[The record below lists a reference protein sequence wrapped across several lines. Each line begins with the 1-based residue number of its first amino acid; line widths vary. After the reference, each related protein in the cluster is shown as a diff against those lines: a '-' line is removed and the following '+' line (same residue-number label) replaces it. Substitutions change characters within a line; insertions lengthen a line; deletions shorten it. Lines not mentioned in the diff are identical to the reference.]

1 MQKPD
6 QKAEKRVFLL
16 LQGPM
21 SFFFT
26 YLGEALRAEG
36 AKVYRVLI
44 CPGDRLFWRG
54 PGAIAFRGK
63 PETWAEWLRALLRE
77 KGVTDITCLGD
88 GRRWHDEAV
97 TIARNAGIRVHVIE
111 QGYLRPHW
119 LTVEPDGTGGR
130 TRFPRDWAKVEA
142 LAGPEVEQPCFQ
154 TSFFG
159 YAAMDVCFNLANIFT
174 SWAFYRHYRIHTLD
188 HPAREWAGWIWNK
201 ILPIRRRRKA
211 LAEAEARIAGHKGP
225 RYILPLQLDTDFQIC
240 LHAPPGGVSAIL
252 RRTVQSFARHAA
264 NDALLIVKIYPL
276 DHGWT
281 NWRAVMEEAAKAAGV
296 ADRCVFLD
304 GGDLNAMLRDAAGV
318 VVANSTVGFSA
329 LQAGVPVIALGT
341 AIYDLPDLCFQGG
354 LDAFWQ
360 GAETPDSARL
370 ETLIRAL
377 AATIQV
383 PGGFDGTGAKPG
395 AKAMASRMLAT
406 EPWERE
412 T

>member
-1 MQKPD
+1 M
-6 QKAEKRVFLL
+6 
-16 LQGPM
+16 
-21 SFFFT
+21 
-26 YLGEALRAEG
+26 
-36 AKVYRVLI
+36 
-44 CPGDRLFWRG
+44 
-54 PGAIAFRGK
+54 
-63 PETWAEWLRALLRE
+63 
-77 KGVTDITCLGD
+77 
-88 GRRWHDEAV
+88 
-97 TIARNAGIRVHVIE
+97 
-111 QGYLRPHW
+111 
-119 LTVEPDGTGGR
+119 
-130 TRFPRDWAKVEA
+130 
-142 LAGPEVEQPCFQ
+142 
-154 TSFFG
+154 
-159 YAAMDVCFNLANIFT
+159 
-174 SWAFYRHYRIHTLD
+174 
-188 HPAREWAGWIWNK
+188 
-201 ILPIRRRRKA
+201 
-211 LAEAEARIAGHKGP
+211 
-225 RYILPLQLDTDFQIC
+225 
-240 LHAPPGGVSAIL
+240 SAIL

-264 NDALLIVKIYPL
+264 NDALLIVKIHPL